1 MRSGKLIDISRSSLI
16 SLKAELS
23 RKQEEIQKVKEQAS
37 YTKLPPKPK
46 KEIKA
51 NPGVDQRNE
60 KDIALT
66 EEEVDLLKKSREV
79 LEIKASIYDKYQKG
93 ELVSKDGKSHYL
105 VDFGR
110 KTSELSSPVQADVE
124 VPTTVFADTHNETAQ
139 KTTDASDDPVEDFD
153 LEDEEWIEYVDCLG
167 RTRTCHRSD
176 LTLMKDR
183 DKSLAVQLNVEKN
196 ELKQTA
202 ENNKESVDLTVE
214 KELLS
219 RDMHLEEMR
228 QKWEEQ
234 EKNLASKQDIHYE
247 DVLFDGKLLSYY
259 FKFFLLLRLFYY
271 YYFP

>member
-1 MRSGKLIDISRSSLI
+1 M
-16 SLKAELS
+16 
-23 RKQEEIQKVKEQAS
+23 
-37 YTKLPPKPK
+37 
-46 KEIKA
+46 
-51 NPGVDQRNE
+51 
-60 KDIALT
+60 
-66 EEEVDLLKKSREV
+66 
-79 LEIKASIYDKYQKG
+79 
-93 ELVSKDGKSHYL
+93 
-105 VDFGR
+105 
-110 KTSELSSPVQADVE
+110 
-124 VPTTVFADTHNETAQ
+124 
-139 KTTDASDDPVEDFD
+139 
-153 LEDEEWIEYVDCLG
+153 DCLG